1 MTERTAVRRKT
12 LSVAEAL
19 ALPVMFD
26 VWPTVGQAL
35 DIGRTATYQLAREDA
50 LPIPCIRVG
59 RQLRARRSD
68 LLNFL
73 GLQDQAA
80 VEVESAASAEENGD
94 APGVEPGAPV
104 AHNQVRKPADRK

>member
-35 DIGRTATYQLAREDA
+35 DIGRTATYQLAREGT
-50 LPIPCIRVG
+50 LPVPVIRIG
-59 RQLRARRSD
+59 KQLRARRSD
-68 LLNFL
+68 LLTFL
-73 GLQDQAA
+73 GI
-80 VEVESAASAEENGD
+80 AEENE
-94 APGVEPGAPV
+94 AP
-104 AHNQVRKPADRK
+104 

>member
-1 MTERTAVRRKT
+1 MSTSTVARAHG
-12 LSVAEAL
+12 LSVSEAL

-26 VWPTVGQAL
+26 VWPTVGQACG
-35 DIGRTATYQLAREDA
+35 IARTTTYQLAREDA
-50 LPIPCIRVG
+50 LPIPVVRVG

-80 VEVESAASAEENGD
+80 AEVESAASAEENGD

-104 AHNQVRKPADRK
+104 ERINAPTSK

>member
-1 MTERTAVRRKT
+1 MSTSTAVRRKA

-35 DIGRTATYQLAREDA
+35 DIGRTATYQLARENA

-73 GLQDQAA
+73 GIR
-80 VEVESAASAEENGD
+80 EENGD
-94 APGVEPGAPV
+94 GAGGPAPTPLAERTTESTG
-104 AHNQVRKPADRK
+104 K

>member
-26 VWPTVGQAL
+26 VWPTLGAAL
-35 DIGRTATYQLAREDA
+35 DIGRTSTYQLAREDA

-73 GLQDQAA
+73 GIR
-80 VEVESAASAEENGD
+80 EENGD
-94 APGVEPGAPV
+94 GAGAGTPTPL
-104 AHNQVRKPADRK
+104 AERTTESISQ

>member
-1 MTERTAVRRKT
+1 MSTAVRRKT

-50 LPIPCIRVG
+50 LPIPVVRVG

-73 GLQDQAA
+73 GIR
-80 VEVESAASAEENGD
+80 EENGD
-94 APGVEPGAPV
+94 GASV
-104 AHNQVRKPADRK
+104 AAETPLAERTTESTGK